1 MVLLARLEHLRPW
14 LLGLLLLLLVSVT
27 FPLLLLA
34 LPVIAVVAIALV
46 LFLPWLA
53 QESVLFTTVKEGTA
67 KAIMRGDSFDR
78 FVMSFEGY
86 HLNVPSEPGYD
97 SSEPD
102 WQVLYHG
109 RNNTSGFGEG
119 AAKGTPSADGLPD
132 SFFDRRLWL
141 LKTLGLYWVGW
152 PWATSVY
159 VYQFE
164 WNETKTGAT
173 GTDAAGKEQVLPRAE
188 ATDFIYVSDFTYA
201 FVTDG
206 AETRDRLPTDEL
218 TLATTAVRNPYRAL
232 FSGQDWMQRVTGAIN
247 RNVRY
252 FVGSYDYQDLIGP
265 QDKAAGSDEAEEDR
279 KKRWTEFSKPIIDLS
294 ERLPDDVDGRL
305 PHGLRGHYGVE
316 IRTVDLQT
324 IELSGD
330 GKIDNQKAAVRLYTA
345 QQEALATRAT
355 GDAEAYVI
363 LAKGQ
368 KEAESLKIRL
378 LTIEEHGETGKLLAQ
393 LDAMGTV
400 DPKDG
405 KRTIIWA
412 NNPFIGALGA
422 IIPPTPPSGED
433 KS

>member
-67 KAIMRGDSFDR
+67 KAIMRGGSFDR

-164 WNETKTGAT
+164 WNETI
-173 GTDAAGKEQVLPRAE
+173 TDDDGKEKVFPRSA
-188 ATDFIYVSDFTYA
+188 AT
-201 FVTDG
+201 
-206 AETRDRLPTDEL
+206 
-218 TLATTAVRNPYRAL
+218 
-232 FSGQDWMQRVTGAIN
+232 
-247 RNVRY
+247 
-252 FVGSYDYQDLIGP
+252 
-265 QDKAAGSDEAEEDR
+265 
-279 KKRWTEFSKPIIDLS
+279 
-294 ERLPDDVDGRL
+294 
-305 PHGLRGHYGVE
+305 
-316 IRTVDLQT
+316 
-324 IELSGD
+324 
-330 GKIDNQKAAVRLYTA
+330 
-345 QQEALATRAT
+345 
-355 GDAEAYVI
+355 
-363 LAKGQ
+363 
-368 KEAESLKIRL
+368 
-378 LTIEEHGETGKLLAQ
+378 
-393 LDAMGTV
+393 
-400 DPKDG
+400 
-405 KRTIIWA
+405 
-412 NNPFIGALGA
+412 PFL
-422 IIPPTPPSGED
+422 
-433 KS
+433 